1 MAVDTNEALEYT
13 SQVIAGYFYTFN
25 YQAKNIVGTDKSPV
39 IYCAYAPPME
49 SLFAGINFHYFNTD
63 VIKKILTNMQKMKN
77 IMDKDVPCIFNG
89 YELNSCFSDIGYGL
103 KMYRKERVRSCYR
116 IKNDYIG
123 EILGIPSDFFMSNDI
138 QKDALRKLSTTSN
151 KGYQFGLR
159 KNL

>member
-49 SLFAGINFHYFNTD
+49 SLFTGINFHYFNTD
-63 VIKKILTNMQKMKN
+63 IIKKILTNMQKMKN

-89 YELNSCFSDIGYGL
+89 YELNRCFSDIGYGL

-123 EILGIPSDFFMSNDI
+123 EILGLPSDFFMSNDI
-138 QKDALRKLSTTSN
+138 QKDALRELSTITN
-151 KGYQFGLR
+151 KGY
-159 KNL
+159 

>member
-63 VIKKILTNMQKMKN
+63 IIKKILTNMQKMKN

-89 YELNSCFSDIGYGL
+89 YELNRCFSDIGYGL

-123 EILGIPSDFFMSNDI
+123 EILGLPSDFFMSNNI
-138 QKDALRKLSTTSN
+138 QKDALRELSTITN
-151 KGYQFGLR
+151 KGY
-159 KNL
+159 

>member
-49 SLFAGINFHYFNTD
+49 SLFAGINFHYFNID

-89 YELNSCFSDIGYGL
+89 YELNRCFTDIGYGL
-103 KMYRKERVRSCYR
+103 KMYRKERVRNCYR

-138 QKDALRKLSTTSN
+138 QKDALRELSTTSN
-151 KGYQFGLR
+151 KGY
-159 KNL
+159 

>member
-63 VIKKILTNMQKMKN
+63 IIKKILTNMQKMKN

-89 YELNSCFSDIGYGL
+89 YELNRCFSDIGYGL

-123 EILGIPSDFFMSNDI
+123 EILGLPSDFFMSNDI
-138 QKDALRKLSTTSN
+138 QKDALRELSTITN
-151 KGYQFGLR
+151 KGY
-159 KNL
+159 